1 VAVSVTVSVVFWRF
15 SESVNTVV
23 TSWRVP
29 SALTDDGGLYSAVG
43 TELPSAA
50 DRRACPVV
58 RLVSEEAAAAI
69 SNVAEDV
76 GKTTLRVGAGFTEA
90 TVLVRCVVLADFAVP
105 AEAPCD
111 DGDDVSADAV
121 GAPTPSAAAPTPSAT
136 ANPPT

>member
-1 VAVSVTVSVVFWRF
+1 MVVA
-15 SESVNTVV
+15 
-23 TSWRVP
+23 SWRVP

-43 TELPSAA
+43 TELASAA
-50 DRRACPVV
+50 ADLRACPVV

-76 GKTTLRVGAGFTEA
+76 GEATRRVGAGFAEA
-90 TVLVRCVVLADFAVP
+90 TVLVRCGALADFAVP

-121 GAPTPSAAAPTPSAT
+121 GAPTASAAAPTPSAT